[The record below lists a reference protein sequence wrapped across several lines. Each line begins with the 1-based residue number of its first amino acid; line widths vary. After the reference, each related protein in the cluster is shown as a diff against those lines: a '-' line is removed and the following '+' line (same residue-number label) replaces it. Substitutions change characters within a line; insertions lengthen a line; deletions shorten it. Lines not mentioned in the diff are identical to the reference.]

1 MEWMD
6 GEWIIP
12 GIYNIMHGIMHG
24 DDSLWHVEFI
34 IQVMAEYHGSQQVV
48 VWMCDTQQLY
58 IALWLGWIN
67 DIEQWAMASHIV
79 QSVEVSIQQIAI
91 DSRAYSCLQLFV
103 LFLNRLGCFCCFV
116 ELSSLN
122 SFFLFYYYSLIRLKE
137 TENIEVN

>member
-48 VWMCDTQQLY
+48 VWMCDTQQLLY
-58 IALWLGWIN
+58 IVLWLGWFN

-91 DSRAYSCLQLFV
+91 DSRAYSCLQLFCAV
-103 LFLNRLGCFCCFV
+103 AQPFRLFLLLCWIV
-116 ELSSLN
+116 QSK
-122 SFFLFYYYSLIRLKE
+122 FLLFILLL
-137 TENIEVN
+137 